1 MREKALEKLQ
11 GGARGSFTGGSGG
24 MLCEAPLHPPKQRTA
39 AGPAVGLAL
48 LCFLLLLLRHRQ
60 HRLRL
65 LHARATLLRLR
76 QLREGR
82 HYARVVVATR

>member
-1 MREKALEKLQ
+1 MKTEWGAREKLLKRPR
-11 GGARGSFTGGSGG
+11 GNARG
-24 MLCEAPLHPPKQRTA
+24 APPPPKQRTA

>member
-1 MREKALEKLQ
+1 MREKALEKLR
-11 GGARGSFTGGSGG
+11 GARVAAAK
-24 MLCEAPLHPPKQRTA
+24 EAVRTA
-39 AGPAVGLAL
+39 LGLAL

-65 LHARATLLRLR
+65 LHACATLLRLR